1 MLGKYITR
9 WFTGRC
15 FAALLIGLFLTGCDR
30 DAFEMKEPL
39 PLEQV
44 PPEIMKVAQDKYPDL
59 KFLAAYTEIEDGQEV
74 YELKGQSKTGKML
87 EVEIT
92 KDGKLLE

>member
-1 MLGKYITR
+1 
-9 WFTGRC
+9 
-15 FAALLIGLFLTGCDR
+15 
-30 DAFEMKEPL
+30 MKA
-39 PLEQV
+39 
-44 PPEIMKVAQDKYPDL
+44 AQDKFPDL
-59 KFLAAYTEIEDGQEV
+59 KFLAAYTKIADGQPV

>member
-1 MLGKYITR
+1 
-9 WFTGRC
+9 
-15 FAALLIGLFLTGCDR
+15 
-30 DAFEMKEPL
+30 MKA
-39 PLEQV
+39 
-44 PPEIMKVAQDKYPDL
+44 AQDQFPDL
-59 KFLAAYTEIEDGQEV
+59 KFLAAYTEIEDGQPV

>member
-1 MLGKYITR
+1 MPRNFENPALILQICG
-9 WFTGRC
+9 
-15 FAALLIGLFLTGCDR
+15 ALLFGTALTGCDSG
-30 DAFEMKEPL
+30 ALEQKEPL
-39 PLEQV
+39 PLEKV
-44 PPEIMKVAQDKYPDL
+44 TPEIMKAAQDKFPDL
-59 KFLAAYTEIEDGQEV
+59 KFLAAYTEIEDGQPV

>member
-1 MLGKYITR
+1 MTAGHLKK
-9 WFTGRC
+9 
-15 FAALLIGLFLTGCDR
+15 
-30 DAFEMKEPL
+30 KEPL
-39 PLEQV
+39 PLEKV
-44 PPEIMKVAQDKYPDL
+44 TPKIMKAAQDKFPDL
-59 KFLAAYTEIEDGQEV
+59 KFLAAYTEIEDGQPV